1 MKKFL
6 INLKDNLKLTF
17 LIIMFVCLSFCS
29 FSYAGDIF
37 NYNYRYRNDV
47 ETLQDNLRDMEDSLR
62 RQETRQL
69 NDRWERRQQMR
80 EQQGL
85 PRETDQGVIGNA
97 LEEKRRELFNFY
109 KR

>member
-6 INLKDNLKLTF
+6 TV
-17 LIIMFVCLSFCS
+17 MFVCLLFCS
-29 FSYAGDIF
+29 FSYADSIF
-37 NYNYRYRNDV
+37 DYDSRYRNDMQ
-47 ETLQDNLRDMEDSLR
+47 TLQDDLYDMKNSLR

-85 PRETDQGVIGNA
+85 PREPNKGQIGNA
-97 LEEKRRELFNFY
+97 LEEKRRELFDFY